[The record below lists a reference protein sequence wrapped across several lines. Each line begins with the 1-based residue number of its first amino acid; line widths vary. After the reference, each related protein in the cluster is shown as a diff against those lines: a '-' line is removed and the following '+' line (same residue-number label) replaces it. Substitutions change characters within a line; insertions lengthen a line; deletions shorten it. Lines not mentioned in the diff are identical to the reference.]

1 MSSVPAAAERSRD
14 GQGEFG
20 YLGQVQSDP
29 QAQFPP
35 QRHPARRTFCVL
47 SQPHVQVAPA
57 QDAHGQVFEV
67 AVLFDMTS
75 SFEGG

>member
-1 MSSVPAAAERSRD
+1 
-14 GQGEFG
+14 
-20 YLGQVQSDP
+20 VQSDP

-57 QDAHGQVFEV
+57 QDAHGQVFEF